1 MKKIITLLIATLL
14 LLLSVQN
21 LKAQELQNKTGN
33 KIDVN
38 KERVVTSTSSAQMTT
53 RSPLKGN
60 ATTKSMYSLSSTFTS
75 PPILSGTT
83 VIAPGDSA
91 ILTFNVGNTA
101 GPFTLKYL
109 PSGGDTVV
117 LSGLNNGS
125 TFKVSPTVTT
135 SYMIVSVTD
144 SDDSVSDGNLIVN
157 PSGDAGLTVWTF
169 TSAGSGWVAST
180 GYPGFITSYV
190 SEYKSQSVDLVAN
203 GYSTTELDAQ
213 PMIYVADNYRGI
225 YNNPYAGSDNDYYG
239 LLTQLRNSGAT
250 SVSAWS
256 NPTTYTTPGTPLFI
270 QTASTNWSTTSHT
283 YSGYGTGVRYVYFED
298 AGYDEYSWAGNYGSV
313 INGSTVKLNPVVK
326 VVGPCVAPA
335 NQPTGFSLN
344 NTGAAIIGSF
354 TASAGTPSADNYL
367 IVRSSANALTAAPVT
382 GTTYTAGTTF
392 GGGTVV
398 AFQSGTSFTDN
409 GPFTLASKYYYFVFA
424 ANANCSNG
432 PIYNTTVPLNDSIT
446 ILSHDVYVSRIIT
459 PADTVTV
466 NSTQTV
472 SVKVKNNGMS
482 TETSFIMGYQ
492 RNALSPV
499 LENWTG
505 SLLPGDSMTY
515 NFLSTFVATPAT
527 TFTICA
533 YTKLTTDQDTTNNKL
548 CKTVHFPSGVGINEQ
563 NTLLGT
569 INIYPNPA
577 HNKLNINCSNIKKG
591 ITKFSIYNVQGA
603 KLYSEETNINTDTFT
618 KVINVSNLKS
628 GIYYLKIENDFGVL
642 NNKFIIE

>member
-1 MKKIITLLIATLL
+1 MKRIITLLIATLL

-21 LKAQELQNKTGN
+21 MKAQKLQNIADAN
-33 KIDVN
+33 VN
-38 KERVVTSTSSAQMTT
+38 KKIVAFDIGNAQMINK
-53 RSPLKGN
+53 SPLTGKI
-60 ATTKSMYSLSSTFTS
+60 TIKSNYALTSTFTS

-83 VIAPGDSA
+83 IIAPGDSA
-91 ILTFNVGNTA
+91 ILTFNVGNTS
-101 GPFTLKYL
+101 GPFTLKYV
-109 PSGGDTVV
+109 SSVGDTVV

-144 SDDSVSDGNLIVN
+144 ANDSVTNGNLVVN
-157 PSGDAGLTVWTF
+157 PSGDAGLTGWAF
-169 TSAGSGWVAST
+169 TSAGGGWTTETNSL
-180 GYPGFITSYV
+180 GYNFATSYV
-190 SEYKSQSVDLVAN
+190 SEYKSQTIDLLAN
-203 GYSTTELDAQ
+203 GYTTTELDAQ
-213 PMIYVADNYRGI
+213 PYIYVSDDYSTRFDQGGNYGV
-225 YNNPYAGSDNDYYG
+225 
-239 LLTQLRNSGAT
+239 LTQLRNTSGT
-250 SVSAWS
+250 SVSSWS
-256 NPTTYTTPGTPLFI
+256 NPTAYTAPGSPSFNTI
-270 QTASTNWSTTSHT
+270 ASGTNWTTTSKT
-283 YSGYGTGVRYVYFED
+283 YSSYGTGVRSVYIED
-298 AGYDEYSWAGNYGSV
+298 AGHDVSSWAGFYGTKMR
-313 INGSTVKLNPVVK
+313 NSTVIVEPVVK
-326 VVGPCVAPA
+326 VVGPCIAPA

-354 TASAGTPSADNYL
+354 TASAGTPSADHYL
-367 IVRSSANALTAAPVT
+367 IVRSSANALTASPNS
-382 GTTYTAGTTF
+382 GLTYTAGSAF

-398 AFQSGTSFTDN
+398 AFQTGTSFTDN

-432 PIYNTTVPLNDSIT
+432 PIYKSTAPLKDSIT

-459 PADTVTV
+459 PADTVTLS
-466 NSTQTV
+466 STQTV
-472 SVKVKNNGMS
+472 SVRVKNNGMS
-482 TETSFIMGYQ
+482 TETSFLMGYQ

-527 TFTICA
+527 AFTICA
-533 YTKLTTDQDTTNNKL
+533 YTKLTTDQDTSNNKF
-548 CKTVHFPSGVGINEQ
+548 CKTVHFPSGVGINEK
-563 NTLLGT
+563 NTLLGN
-569 INIYPNPA
+569 INIFPNPA

-603 KLYSEETNINTDTFT
+603 KLYNEETNINTDTFT